1 MCSYVLII
9 HAIKKCG
16 EYFDIINC
24 MNGYTTN
31 IEKASLENE
40 NFRKVLYT
48 DKNSQLV
55 LMSLVAG
62 EDIGEEV
69 HDVDQFLRIE
79 KGNGVAIL
87 NNISHDLEDGSV
99 VVVPAGVKHNI
110 INTGAESMKLYSL
123 YMPPHHRDATIHTTK
138 AVAESDDEHFDG
150 KTTE

>member
-1 MCSYVLII
+1 MYHQNKI
-9 HAIKKCG
+9 
-16 EYFDIINC
+16 
-24 MNGYTTN
+24 MNGYKTN

-55 LMSLVAG
+55 LMSLTAG
-62 EDIGEEV
+62 EDIGEEI

-79 KGNGVAIL
+79 KGTGKAIL
-87 NNISHDLEDGSV
+87 NDISHELADGSV
-99 VVVPAGVKHNI
+99 VVVPAGTKHNV

-123 YMPPHHRDATIHTTK
+123 YMPPHHKDGTVHATK
-138 AVAESDDEHFDG
+138 AEAEADNEHFDG